1 MAVVVALALAGPAA
15 AAATPSVAALQVAL
29 RAQGLYAGPVD
40 GLDGPQT
47 KAGLMALHRRA
58 GIVCDGT
65 VDDRT
70 RAALGRLG
78 RPLLGQ
84 RELAAGVVG
93 WDVAS
98 LEFQLVRH
106 GLPVAA
112 VDGQF
117 DARTTTALRRFQ
129 RTKGLTADGIAGP
142 ATFRALAGKSTRR
155 ATTPPQRPAAAPL
168 TIHRVRAG
176 ESFFSIGQLY
186 RVSPLEIARRNA
198 LSLAAVIVPGQA
210 LRLPAR
216 AQVLRSPS
224 APTPST
230 SVGAPSATDA
240 VRAALDRWS
249 ARYDVDPKLARA
261 VAWMESGF
269 RQEVVSSAGAV
280 GVMQLLPATWAWVD
294 TLIGTTT
301 PRTYEGNVQ
310 AGVRLLRWLLDDFD
324 GNTRLALAGYYQGA
338 RAVRERGLFDD
349 TKQYVSVVLKL
360 YGTV

>member
-1 MAVVVALALAGPAA
+1 
-15 AAATPSVAALQVAL
+15 
-29 RAQGLYAGPVD
+29 
-40 GLDGPQT
+40 
-47 KAGLMALHRRA
+47 
-58 GIVCDGT
+58 
-65 VDDRT
+65 
-70 RAALGRLG
+70 
-78 RPLLGQ
+78 
-84 RELAAGVVG
+84 
-93 WDVAS
+93 
-98 LEFQLVRH
+98 
-106 GLPVAA
+106 
-112 VDGQF
+112 
-117 DARTTTALRRFQ
+117 
-129 RTKGLTADGIAGP
+129 
-142 ATFRALAGKSTRR
+142 
-155 ATTPPQRPAAAPL
+155 
-168 TIHRVRAG
+168 VRAG